1 MHSYKMGVVYPTVGA
16 NCVRP
21 PAGHSEP
28 TGEESRFT
36 QGYFVLLEIL
46 RFAQDDKWGFVG
58 VFLERTKYR
67 IRVGRGLAPAA
78 GFALNYGTDKL

>member
-1 MHSYKMGVVYPTVGA
+1 M
-16 NCVRP
+16 
-21 PAGHSEP
+21 
-28 TGEESRFT
+28 
-36 QGYFVLLEIL
+36 LLEIL

-78 GFALNYGTDKL
+78 YALYRRGRKRRAIRESPLQPVGNGLDRSD